1 MIESVWLGRAI
12 SMKSPQY
19 AHGRDALLRVRC
31 PDAVF
36 GRAGARPF
44 RALRN
49 DVHGTRRLGTTVSQE
64 TAIHCDGGR
73 DAIHCVRV
81 LGRNKCDPPV
91 RRVRV
96 LGRNKCDP
104 PVCRDSPFSGGTRLS
119 CPGFCNCLLGQ
130 TTRRRCAG
138 TPNTVIPGSTLR
150 ITALPIPTVAPL
162 PIEMR
167 GTILAPGNT
176 DARSPIDTPPP
187 IDTSE

>member
-1 MIESVWLGRAI
+1 MPSA
-12 SMKSPQY
+12 
-19 AHGRDALLRVRC
+19 
-31 PDAVF
+31 
-36 GRAGARPF
+36 PF
-44 RALRN
+44 RASSTMDSISRHWFSGWLGQN
-49 DVHGTRRLGTTVSQE
+49 VAPTGSSPWRRTS
-64 TAIHCDGGR
+64 ARDGLERGIEL
-73 DAIHCVRV
+73 AES
-81 LGRNKCDPPV
+81 RNKCDPPV
-91 RRVRV
+91 R
-96 LGRNKCDP
+96 
-104 PVCRDSPFSGGTRLS
+104 RDSPFSGGTRLS
-119 CPGFCNCLLGQ
+119 RPGFCKCLLAQ

>member
-1 MIESVWLGRAI
+1 
-12 SMKSPQY
+12 MKSPQY
-19 AHGRDALLRVRC
+19 AHGRDAIHCVRVLGRNKCDPPVHRVR
-31 PDAVF
+31 VL
-36 GRAGARPF
+36 GRNKCDPP
-44 RALRN
+44 
-49 DVHGTRRLGTTVSQE
+49 VRR
-64 TAIHCDGGR
+64 
-73 DAIHCVRV
+73 VRV